1 MTKFSLNSSVSL
13 LKGVG
18 SKKLTLLHSIGIT
31 TFSDLLHY
39 FPRKYLDRNFTKDTF
54 LKSGTIVTLLATVK
68 ESYLAHGKKSRLVV
82 NIRTSRGETLS
93 LVFFKGLEYFR
104 NIFKKETELVVTGK
118 LEYFKGYQII
128 HPEVEILSEEG
139 EDSLLHAGRIIPLYP
154 SSEALSKGGLD
165 SRGFRRLISQ
175 ILDFIKE
182 GNLEIPE
189 VLPKDILEKRNLV
202 SRNIALSEIHFP
214 TSQESLGQ
222 AKYRLA
228 YEELFF
234 FSLLLEYKKNLREN
248 VRRVLWP
255 LPYSSSY
262 EKLISTL
269 PFQLTEDQTRALEI
283 LKELSKKDK
292 PFSALLQ
299 GDVGSGKTIVALLF
313 ALHYI
318 DNQIQVC
325 LVAPTEILAKQHYM
339 TILNFLGNKPFI
351 GIDLLVGKEKDKV
364 KKEKLAQLK
373 SGSIMFIIGTHSLMQ
388 PDVEFSD
395 LGLVIIDEQ
404 HKFGVEQREAIRSKG
419 KNPDILAM
427 TATPIPRTLCLTL
440 YGDLNLITIPSKPAN
455 RKPIKTYWFTE
466 EKREAMYKSMRKYLM
481 QGRQAY
487 IVYPIIEESEKLDL
501 ESCIQG
507 YENLKQ
513 NVFPDFSVGLLHGK
527 MKTHEKD
534 LVMNGFKKNEIQILV
549 TTTVVEVGVDV
560 PNATILVI
568 ESADRFGLSQLHQLR
583 GRVGRGDLESHCI
596 LMTKQFVTEEAQV
609 RLNAMV
615 EHNDGFLL
623 SEIDLKLRGP
633 GELLGIRQSGLPDF
647 KLADLVG
654 DKQIIE
660 LAREDAK
667 GRSLEALDKL
677 EIRNRFEEGKILF
690 TN

>member
-1 MTKFSLNSSVSL
+1 MKKFFLSSSVSE

-18 SKKLTLLHSIGIT
+18 TKKLPLLNEIGIY
-31 TFSDLLHY
+31 TFSDLLYY
-39 FPRKYLDRNFTKDTF
+39 FPRRYLDRNFTKDTF
-54 LKSGTIVTLLATVK
+54 LKSGDKVTLLATVK

-82 NIRTSRGETLS
+82 NVKTNRGEIIS
-93 LVFFKGLEYFR
+93 LVFFQGIQYFR
-104 NIFKKETELVVTGK
+104 NILKKGLELVVSGK
-118 LEYFKGYQII
+118 LDYFNGYQII
-128 HPEVEILSEEG
+128 HPDVEILLEEG
-139 EDSLLHAGRIIPLYP
+139 EENLLHAGRIIPLYP
-154 SSEALSKGGLD
+154 SSDPLSKAGLD
-165 SRGFRRLISQ
+165 SRGFRRLVSQ
-175 ILDFIKE
+175 VLDFIKN
-182 GNLEIPE
+182 GDLEIPE
-189 VLPKDILEKRNLV
+189 VLPKDILEKRNLLF
-202 SRNIALSEIHFP
+202 RNIALCEIHFP
-214 TSQESLGQ
+214 TNEEELGK
-222 AKYRLA
+222 AKFRLS

-234 FSLLLEYKKNLREN
+234 FSLLLEYKKNLRES
-248 VRRVLWP
+248 VRRVLWA
-255 LPYSSSY
+255 LPYSVSA
-262 EKLISTL
+262 EKVLSNL
-269 PFQLTEDQTRALEI
+269 PFTLTEDQNKALEI

-318 DNQIQVC
+318 DNQVQVC
-325 LVAPTEILAKQHYM
+325 FVSPTEILAKQHYT
-339 TILNFLGNKPFI
+339 TILNFLGNQPFI
-351 GIDLLVGKEKDKV
+351 GVDLLVGKEKEKI

-373 SGSIMFIIGTHSLMQ
+373 SANTMLVVGTHSLMQ

-395 LGLVIIDEQ
+395 LGLVIVDEQ
-404 HKFGVEQREAIRSKG
+404 HKFGVEQREMIRSKG

-440 YGDLNLITIPSKPAN
+440 YGDLNLITIPTKPSN

-466 EKREAMYKSMRKYLM
+466 DKREAMYKSMRKYLM
-481 QGRQAY
+481 QKRQAY

-501 ESCIQG
+501 ESCIAG
-507 YENLKQ
+507 YENIKQ
-513 NVFPDFSVGLLHGK
+513 NIFPDFSVGLLHGK

-534 LVMNGFKKNEIQILV
+534 FIMEKFKKNEIQILV
-549 TTTVVEVGVDV
+549 TTTVVEVGVDI

-583 GRVGRGDLESHCI
+583 GRVGRGEFESHCI
-596 LMTKQFVTEEAQV
+596 LMTKQFVTEDAQV

-623 SEIDLKLRGP
+623 SEIDLNLRGP

-647 KLADLVG
+647 KLANLVN

-660 LAREDAK
+660 MAREDAK
-667 GRSLEALDKL
+667 GRSLNELDKL
-677 EIRNRFEEGKILF
+677 EIKTRFEEGKILF